1 MSNSSPIDTHDP
13 TDTTQPWDVPGW
25 IPDKRGV
32 CDYGYVSAGNAVGCD
47 REELLKEFAARGP
60 AGIKFVWTPETFTPV
75 FPEKVPLLVEG
86 FKRIAVRSA
95 RNNLLLGL
103 GLIGF
108 GLVLALL
115 WQDWRFLYLNVL
127 SIFGALEIVEGSW
140 QLIRSRHYTQEEAE
154 ADASG
159 LRFDAWIRNKKI
171 NGYTL
176 GLAAFIVAVGIFQII
191 TDPARSIEAAGLVKH
206 AVWEGQA
213 WRLLTACLMHGSF
226 MHFWFNFLAL
236 LHFSR
241 ITEQTL
247 GRAYVPLVFLVSGA
261 LGSVFSVLLYPNTT
275 SVGAS
280 GGLMGLLGFITVG
293 AYLDRKTF
301 PPKYLRNSIEGIAMV
316 GMFGLIGFA
325 FIDNAA
331 HLGGLC
337 GGLLLGWL
345 LLRPYNQV
353 PDKKKIE
360 RQLSILGLTAL
371 GILALI
377 ALMAIIKIWG

>member
-1 MSNSSPIDTHDP
+1 MSNSSPIDTHNP
-13 TDTTQPWDVPGW
+13 TDTAQPWDVPGW
-25 IPDKRGV
+25 IPDKPGA

-60 AGIKFVWTPETFTPV
+60 AGIKFVWTPETPTPV
-75 FPEKVPLLVEG
+75 FPEKVPLLLEG

-95 RNNLLLGL
+95 RNNLLLGF

-115 WQDWRFLYLNVL
+115 WQDWRFLYLNIF
-127 SIFGALEIVEGSW
+127 SIFGALAIVEGSW
-140 QLIRSRHYTQEEAE
+140 QFIRSRHYTQEEAE
-154 ADASG
+154 ADAIG

-171 NGYTL
+171 SGYTF

-247 GRAYVPLVFLVSGA
+247 GRAYVPLVFLLSGA
-261 LGSVFSVLLYPNTT
+261 LGSVFSVLLYPNST

-316 GMFGLIGFA
+316 GVFGLFGFA

-331 HLGGLC
+331 HVGGLC
-337 GGLLLGWL
+337 GGLILGWL
-345 LLRPYNQV
+345 LLKPYNQV
-353 PDKKKIE
+353 SDKKKIE
-360 RQLSILGLTAL
+360 SILGLTAL
-371 GILALI
+371 GILGLI
-377 ALMAIIKIWG
+377 AFMAIIKIWG